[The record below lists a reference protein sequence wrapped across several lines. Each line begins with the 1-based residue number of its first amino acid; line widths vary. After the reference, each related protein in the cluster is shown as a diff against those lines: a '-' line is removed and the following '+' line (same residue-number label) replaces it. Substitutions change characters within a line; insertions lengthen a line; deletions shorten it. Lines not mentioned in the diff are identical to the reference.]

1 MNLNKNAK
9 TYLIKYI
16 KTQNPNNQQEK
27 QTTKHKES
35 LSYRINKYINIRK
48 TTISSRREQQ
58 TVLYTN
64 KKRTQL
70 KTKGTYKKILKDK
83 NINNCLNKYI

>member
-27 QTTKHKES
+27 QTTKQKQRFHREE
-35 LSYRINKYINIRK
+35 NNK
-48 TTISSRREQQ
+48 TTLDKQE
-58 TVLYTN
+58 
-64 KKRTQL
+64 
-70 KTKGTYKKILKDK
+70 K
-83 NINNCLNKYI
+83 NIH